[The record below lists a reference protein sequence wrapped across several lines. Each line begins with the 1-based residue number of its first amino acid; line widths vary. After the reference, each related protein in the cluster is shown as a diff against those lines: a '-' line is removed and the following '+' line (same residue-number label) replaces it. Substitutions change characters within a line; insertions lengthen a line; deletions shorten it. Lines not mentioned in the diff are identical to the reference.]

1 MNAGLSS
8 QMAKPNK
15 MSRGVTYGAL
25 SDAEKNRLKN
35 NQSRAKNVYPSTAWL
50 VAKWA
55 KVAASKIASWAK
67 KVASGVSKMASRATK
82 SVYPSVP
89 WVAASAGR
97 AAARWIKNAASKAKK
112 PVYWALSQKE
122 AAKLWGVAKA
132 GAALWWVGKLASKWA
147 AKVWSAVK
155 SAAKWA
161 VKAQSVKNAT
171 RLQNKP
177 QLKKAEPYYDLRTKS
192 TKWSKDARIGELP
205 RKAKRK

>member
-89 WVAASAGR
+89 WVAAVAGK
-97 AAARWIKNAASKAKK
+97 AAA
-112 PVYWALSQKE
+112 
-122 AAKLWGVAKA
+122 
-132 GAALWWVGKLASKWA
+132 KWA
-147 AKVWSAVK
+147 AKVWGAVKSAVK

-177 QLKKAEPYYDLRTKS
+177 QLKKAQPYYDRIDNKTKYS
-192 TKWSKDARIGELP
+192 TDVRIGELP